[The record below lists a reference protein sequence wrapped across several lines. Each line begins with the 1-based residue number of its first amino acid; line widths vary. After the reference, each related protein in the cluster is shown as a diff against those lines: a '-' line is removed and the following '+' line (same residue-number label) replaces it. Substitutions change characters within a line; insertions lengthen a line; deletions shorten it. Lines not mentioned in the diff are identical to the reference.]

1 MGFLKNLLLP
11 EVAQPQPS
19 MPVVT
24 TGLHQTIISLILS
37 GSKPILRV
45 RRIALKKGEECRF
58 CDHAVRVDEKLKVV
72 GHQRT
77 RNGFSIRIIKGVYY
91 RTGAGN
97 TMAVRDNVQEY
108 QQGKLYITN
117 KRIIFSASSKSF
129 SKNLSDLVS
138 YNVQDNYL
146 ILQFE
151 KGNYCIYLPVVQC
164 ADQVMQDL
172 M

>member
-45 RRIALKKGEECRF
+45 RKIALKKGEECRF

-77 RNGFSIRIIKGVYY
+77 RNGFSIRII
-91 RTGAGN
+91 N
-97 TMAVRDNVQEY
+97 
-108 QQGKLYITN
+108 
-117 KRIIFSASSKSF
+117 S
-129 SKNLSDLVS
+129 
-138 YNVQDNYL
+138 
-146 ILQFE
+146 
-151 KGNYCIYLPVVQC
+151 
-164 ADQVMQDL
+164 
-172 M
+172 